1 MVLENKMA
9 KKIEC
14 FKIVNRK
21 QVKLPKSKCNKR
33 ELKKL
38 QNSGIS
44 VAKITTSGTK
54 TEIETFS
61 PLTREQAIK
70 EHRKRLGNI
79 AFN

>member
-1 MVLENKMA
+1 MVN
-9 KKIEC
+9 KIEC

-21 QVKLPKSKCNKR
+21 QVKLPNSKCNKR

-38 QNSGIS
+38 QESGVS
-44 VAKITTSGTK
+44 VARITTIGTK
-54 TEIETFS
+54 TKIETFS

-70 EHRKRLGNI
+70 EHRKRFGNL